1 MDPLLLIT
9 IISGIALVLLVFA
22 ARLALRWIVRIILVG
37 VLLVSIVGGGA
48 WWWLNQ
54 SSRQSE
60 NRPRPTPN
68 RSSNSNR
75 R

>member
-1 MDPLLLIT
+1 MDPLLLLA

-22 ARLALRWIVRIILVG
+22 ARLALRWIVRVILVG
-37 VLLVSIVGGGA
+37 ILLLAILGGGT

-54 SSRQSE
+54 SSPKSENSPRQS
-60 NRPRPTPN
+60 PN
-68 RSSNSNR
+68 RGSNSNR

>member
-1 MDPLLLIT
+1 MDSLLIIA

-22 ARLALRWIVRIILVG
+22 ARLALRWIVRLILIG
-37 VLLVSIVGGGA
+37 VLLLAILGGGT
-48 WWWLNQ
+48 WWWFNQ

-60 NRPRPTPN
+60 NKPRPTSN
-68 RSSNSNR
+68 RGSNSNR

>member
-1 MDPLLLIT
+1 MDPLLIIA

-22 ARLALRWIVRIILVG
+22 ARLALRWIVRVILVG
-37 VLLVSIVGGGA
+37 VLVLTILGGGA

-60 NRPRPTPN
+60 NKPRPTSN
-68 RSSNSNR
+68 RGSNSNR